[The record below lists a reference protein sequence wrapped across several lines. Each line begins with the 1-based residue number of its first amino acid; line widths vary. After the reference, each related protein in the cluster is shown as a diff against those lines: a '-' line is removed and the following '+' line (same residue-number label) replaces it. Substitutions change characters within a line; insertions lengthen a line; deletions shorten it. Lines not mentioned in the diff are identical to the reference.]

1 MAQQAVEVIL
11 VRQLAS
17 HLASPTLVVD
27 AEGDLVFFNEAAEP
41 ILGRRFAETGPILR
55 GEWTAA
61 FKPTHED
68 GTPIKREETLLYIP
82 TDLRRPTHQRF
93 WIQGMD
99 GVARKLEA
107 LAFPLEGQAG
117 RNLGAMAI
125 FWELN
130 GS

>member
-1 MAQQAVEVIL
+1 MAQQPVEVIL

-17 HLASPTLVVD
+17 YLASPILLVD

-41 ILGRRFAETGPILR
+41 ILGRRFDETGTIRR
-55 GEWTAA
+55 GEWN
-61 FKPTHED
+61 FKMTHED
-68 GTPIKREETLLYIP
+68 GTPIKREDRLLYIP

-93 WIQGMD
+93 WIQGAD
-99 GVARKLEA
+99 GVARKIEA

-117 RNLGAMAI
+117 RNLGSLAI